1 MFKVML
7 IVVSFTISGDDY
19 KITEYRD
26 IKQFNSLEACEAA
39 AEKKNSVIPD
49 EAPTIYL
56 CERR

>member
-7 IVVSFTISGDDY
+7 IVVSFTISGNDY

-26 IKQFNSLEACEAA
+26 IKQFDTLEACESVAD
-39 AEKKNSVIPD
+39 KKNSSIP
-49 EAPTIYL
+49 EETPTVYL